1 MQDITKELNLANA
14 LNATAISS
22 NTTTAGAAIDLQGY
36 EAMVFAIRSNAWTD
50 GTYTP
55 LVQES
60 DSSGSGYT
68 DVADDDL
75 IGLEADAAIGAANT
89 VKKIGYVGH
98 KRYVKLSIV
107 STGVTSGANMSAIA
121 IRGHARHNPVA

>member
-1 MQDITKELNLANA
+1 MQDISKELNLSIA

-36 EAMVFAIRSNAWTD
+36 EALLLEIRSHAWTD

-55 LVQES
+55 LVRES
-60 DSSGSGYT
+60 DDNSTYT

-75 IGLEADAAIGAANT
+75 TILEADAAIGAANT

-107 STGVTSGANMSAIA
+107 STGVTSGANIGATA
-121 IRGHARHNPVA
+121 IRGHARHNPVS

>member
-1 MQDITKELNLANA
+1 MEFHMQDITKELNLANA

-98 KRYVKLSIV
+98 
-107 STGVTSGANMSAIA
+107 
-121 IRGHARHNPVA
+121 

>member
-1 MQDITKELNLANA
+1 MQDISKELNLAIA

-22 NTTTAGAAIDLQGY
+22 NTTTAGNAIDLQGY
-36 EAMVFAIRSNAWTD
+36 EALVLEIRTGAYTD

-55 LVQES
+55 LVRES
-60 DSSGSGYT
+60 DDNVTYN
-68 DVADDDL
+68 DVADADL
-75 IGLEADAAIGAANT
+75 TILEADAVISAANT

-107 STGVTSGANMSAIA
+107 SASVTSGATLGATA
-121 IRGHARHNPVA
+121 IRGHARHNPVS

>member
-1 MQDITKELNLANA
+1 MQDITKELNLAIA

-22 NTTTAGAAIDLQGY
+22 NTTTAGTAIDLQGY
-36 EAMVFAIRSNAWTD
+36 ESLVLAIRSNAWTD

-55 LVQES
+55 LVRES
-60 DSSGSGYT
+60 DDNSTYN

-107 STGVTSGANMSAIA
+107 STSVTSGANMSAIA